1 MSFSVKYEVRAL
13 LMLSLAT
20 LVWTTSVHAQSQ
32 TAIAM
37 PAQTDSPDPADP
49 GWHIDVVPYL
59 WFPGINGTVGALGHE
74 AGVSVTARNVLSY
87 FDFGLM
93 GAVEIRYNR
102 IIIPVD
108 FMWVRLKDSRGI
120 PFTDAVESVN
130 VKINEDILTPK
141 VGYRLVDK
149 SRFKAHALFGVRYWH
164 LGTTLTL
171 QPQIG
176 NGFYGAAN
184 WVDAVEG
191 ARFQWFFTPKAMLT
205 IAGDAGGGGSKLDYQ
220 VVGLIGYKLKRV
232 TLQGGCGASNCRTW
246 KSPFSRLIQGFVI
259 QWPSKLPPERLHVRG
274 GAEGCRAKKSAS
286 RNLDSSS
293 VGSVPPASGPCRGCG
308 HEHHEHKDEEFQ

>member
-1 MSFSVKYEVRAL
+1 M
-13 LMLSLAT
+13 T
-20 LVWTTSVHAQSQ
+20 
-32 TAIAM
+32 
-37 PAQTDSPDPADP
+37 PAKTDSSDPADP
-49 GWHIDVVPYL
+49 GWHVDVAPYL

-93 GAVEIRYNR
+93 GAAEIRYDR

-120 PFTDAVESVN
+120 PFTDAVEFVN

-149 SRFKAHALFGVRYWH
+149 SRFKTDALIGLRYWH

-205 IAGDAGGGGSKLDYQ
+205 IAGDAGGGGSRLDYQ
-220 VVGLIGYKLKRV
+220 VVGLIGYKMKRV
-232 TLQGGCGASNCRTW
+232 TLQGGWRY
-246 KSPFSRLIQGFVI
+246 LVI
-259 QWPSKLPPERLHVRG
+259 H
-274 GAEGCRAKKSAS
+274 KKHTGDAFAD
-286 RNLDSSS
+286 LAMTG
-293 VGSVPPASGPCRGCG
+293 VVLGVVIPL
-308 HEHHEHKDEEFQ
+308 K